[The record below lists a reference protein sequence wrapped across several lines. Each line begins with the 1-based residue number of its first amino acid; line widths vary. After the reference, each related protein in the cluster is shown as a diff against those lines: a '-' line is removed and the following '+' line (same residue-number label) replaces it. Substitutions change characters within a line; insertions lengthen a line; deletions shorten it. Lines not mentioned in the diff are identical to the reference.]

1 MIFEIHQPLYV
12 ISNYNLYFSEV
23 DKVLFYSTI
32 HEIRRYV
39 PRQKDYMGVISQS
52 TRITALDIDNKRKL
66 LYWTDDTNRCTFK
79 VIYHTIIHHECVNEI
94 GLSPP

>member
-1 MIFEIHQPLYV
+1 M
-12 ISNYNLYFSEV
+12 
-23 DKVLFYSTI
+23 LFYSTI

-66 LYWTDDTNRCTFK
+66 LYWTDDTNRYTFK
-79 VIYHTIIHHECVNEI
+79 VFYNIIILHECMDKI
-94 GLSPP
+94 G